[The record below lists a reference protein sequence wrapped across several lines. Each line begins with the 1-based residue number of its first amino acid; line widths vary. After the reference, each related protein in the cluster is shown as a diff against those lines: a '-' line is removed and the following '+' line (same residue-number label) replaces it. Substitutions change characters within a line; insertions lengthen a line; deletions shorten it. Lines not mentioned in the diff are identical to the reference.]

1 MTLDLTDLTQVAA
14 TDRWI
19 TANQGWLEDSHLP
32 MVAQLR
38 TLAATMDTDLASKG
52 KVQSATASTYRG
64 TFETLMRL
72 KPTKV
77 REKEAWEEDGT
88 LGAPADD
95 DGLLGPRDD
104 L

>member
-1 MTLDLTDLTQVAA
+1 MSIDLTNLTQVSA

-19 TANQGWLEDSHLP
+19 EANRGWLEDSHVP

-38 TLAATMDTDLASKG
+38 TLARTMDHDLETKG
-52 KVQSATASTYRG
+52 KIQSATASTYRG

-72 KPTKV
+72 KPTKL
-77 REKEAWEEDGT
+77 REREAWEEEGA

-95 DGLLGPRDD
+95 AGLLGPRDD